1 MSTISERRWPLW
13 SGLLARSLPAPFP
26 PPMAELWSDRDG
38 MHLEEF
44 REDGTLVVRAE
55 LPGVD
60 PDRDVEITVAEGTL
74 CIRAERSAHHEQR
87 GDGGF
92 YRSEFRY
99 GQFTRTLALPTG
111 VTAGDVT
118 ASYTDG
124 ILEVHVPLEEGVEPV
139 NRVEVTRGA
148 ESGNGSA
155 SGGRGT

>member
-1 MSTISERRWPLW
+1 
-13 SGLLARSLPAPFP
+13 
-26 PPMAELWSDRDG
+26 
-38 MHLEEF
+38 
-44 REDGTLVVRAE
+44 
-55 LPGVD
+55 
-60 PDRDVEITVAEGTL
+60 L

-155 SGGRGT
+155 SGGGGT